1 MAKPR
6 DVACL
11 TAERGEEIR
20 EAFIKWYETLEHK
33 TNGMLALGIK
43 PGSIGGYLSAF
54 RSGQRVPPPWILS
67 ALWKQTQDER
77 FLFTREEKEN
87 KLAQGRVKELPD
99 PSEWPNKGEV
109 SSSEEASV
117 PQEVTGT
124 AVPLTELLETHG
136 GELSPLEVGSVIGS
150 ASFVKIDLDPSE
162 DMIKLIERQ
171 IEILRGMLN
180 LLAQIRDDHVR
191 ALVRTR
197 IGPQVEELELAI
209 RLFSDIH
216 PNRLTSLH
224 DSQRRAWAGGSTPK
238 NS

>member
-11 TAERGEEIR
+11 TPQRGEEIR

-67 ALWKQTQDER
+67 ALWKQTQDEC
-77 FLFTREEKEN
+77 FLFTTQEKEA

-99 PSEWPNKGEV
+99 LSQWPNKGEV
-109 SSSEEASV
+109 PSSEEAPL
-117 PQEVTGT
+117 PQEET
-124 AVPLTELLETHG
+124 AITVPLTDLLATHG
-136 GELSPLEVGSVIGS
+136 GESSPLGVGSVIGS

-162 DMIKLIERQ
+162 ELIKLIEGQ
-171 IEILRGMLN
+171 IETSRGLLN
-180 LLAQIRDDHVR
+180 LLAQIRDDRVR
-191 ALVRTR
+191 ALVRAR

-216 PNRLTSLH
+216 PNRLTPLH
-224 DSQRRAWAGGSTPK
+224 DSQRRAWAGPTTK

>member
-20 EAFIKWYETLEHK
+20 GAFIKWYEALEHK

-77 FLFTREEKEN
+77 FLFTTEEKEA

-99 PSEWPNKGEV
+99 LSQWPNKGEV
-109 SSSEEASV
+109 PSSEEAPL
-117 PQEVTGT
+117 PQEETGT
-124 AVPLTELLETHG
+124 TVPLTELLATHG
-136 GELSPLEVGSVIGS
+136 GESSPLGVGSVIGS

-162 DMIKLIERQ
+162 ELIKLIEGQ
-171 IEILRGMLN
+171 IETLRGLLN
-180 LLAQIRDDHVR
+180 LLAQIRDDRVR
-191 ALVRTR
+191 ALVRAR

-224 DSQRRAWAGGSTPK
+224 DSQRRAWAGSTPK